1 LAAALKKAKD
11 QGVPKENIAKAL
23 TRVRLLD
30 LSMNEPHR
38 HIIPHQAGGGKDGAG
53 SRLVYEALAFD
64 SVGLVM
70 YAHPSFPLLF

>member
-23 TRVRLLD
+23 ARVRLLG
-30 LSMNEPHR
+30 LVAWTNPHR

-70 YAHPSFPLLF
+70 